1 MFRSDKKNI
10 EKLKFEFAP
19 AIVILL
25 TIWAFVQIYFSFF
38 ILPTSND
45 ECLWEYDLNKVD
57 SLRKSGVTVKWNEKN
72 VAGFLDSAKIIIRSV
87 KKKGVTWN
95 AGIRDGDY
103 LLKINGVK
111 LKSIGDASFLL
122 DNLSSG
128 DTAVY
133 TIQRGGKI
141 FTTKV
146 RVKKLISFSSI
157 ASELFALVWLIV
169 GFIVYRS
176 KPSGEI
182 QRRFFTLGILLT
194 LYNSWALTGSI
205 TISTPFTAYK
215 DLYTFTTALWILS
228 GVFIPTKIVE
238 FFWIFPYRRKRLD
251 NKIVKKIL
259 WAYPYFLIAVY
270 LGFKFFIF
278 PKFPFRELGA
288 ATLSERMIWGVIYAS
303 MITALFTGFFSLIF
317 AYRKLKSKEEKKPLL
332 IIILGFAIGLGGF
345 VYASTLAKVFADTI
359 FNSPQHYMPIVLI
372 ALIPISFGYS
382 IFKYSLMDVSEVVKN
397 TFLYVVVSIFI
408 AALYFFSIILMGA
421 SFASALGPQY
431 QGLIIGLVFILFVIL
446 YQSTKDKF
454 QAAITRKFYPEQEA
468 FRKMLVKFSNDVS
481 GIVDYDGVV
490 EETRKIFSD
499 SLNLQTF
506 AFAVYDRKTEKL
518 KIVSSYNLKKTNFEI
533 HLSVKTLE
541 KWIKEKRIDK
551 QYLNIEREDFNS
563 VFGEGAEVL
572 AGNRIF
578 TAMPLVARDKLIG
591 FLFLG
596 LKHSGARF
604 TDNDL
609 EMLSATVNQVAVA
622 LQNALYHNEEK
633 EKAALERDFENAR
646 RIQRSLLPQEL
657 PQIKGVEIF
666 GEMVPAQWVGGDYYD
681 VIQLDENR
689 FYVLIADVSGK
700 GFSASFYMSKLQTIA
715 RLFCSEGL
723 SPKEIMIK
731 INDKLSSTLERYYF
745 ITLTIGLFDLEKKTV
760 TISRAGHT
768 PVKRETHEGIE
779 NILPRGLA
787 IGMKG
792 GSVFGKVLEE
802 VTIELH
808 NDEVFLFYSDGV
820 NEERNESDE
829 ILGESYIDETLK
841 ENIGKSAEEIW
852 NALLSGVKA
861 FRGGK
866 EQSDDITIVIVK
878 T

>member
-1 MFRSDKKNI
+1 MFRSGKNI
-10 EKLKFEFAP
+10 EKLKYEFAP
-19 AIVILL
+19 AVVILL

-38 ILPTSND
+38 ILPKSND
-45 ECLWEYDLNKVD
+45 ECLWEYDINKLD
-57 SLRKSGVTVKWNEKN
+57 SLQRAGVTVKWNEKDIK
-72 VAGFLDSAKIIIRSV
+72 GFLDSAKIIIKSV
-87 KKKGVTWN
+87 KKGGVTWN

-111 LKSIGDASFLL
+111 LNKISDASFLL
-122 DNLSSG
+122 DNLASG
-128 DTAVY
+128 DTAIY
-133 TIQRGGKI
+133 TVQRGGKI
-141 FTTKV
+141 FNAKV

-205 TISTPFTAYK
+205 SIPTPFTTHK
-215 DLYTFTTALWILS
+215 DLYAFTTTLWLLS
-228 GVFIPTKIVE
+228 GIFIPTKIVE

-259 WAYPYFLIAVY
+259 LLYPYFLLAIY
-270 LGFKFFIF
+270 LAFKLFIY
-278 PKFPFRELGA
+278 PKFPFTELGVRSL
-288 ATLSERMIWGVIYAS
+288 TERMIWGIIYFS

-317 AYRKLKSKEEKKPLL
+317 AYRKIKSKEERKPLL
-332 IIILGFAIGLGGF
+332 IIIIGFAIGLGGF
-345 VYASTLAKVFADTI
+345 IYASTLAKVFADTI
-359 FNSPQHYMPIVLI
+359 FNSPQHYMPIILI

-397 TFLYVVVSIFI
+397 TFLYLVVSIFI

-468 FRKMLVKFSNDVS
+468 FKKMLVKFSNDVS

-490 EETRKIFSD
+490 EETRKIFSEA
-499 SLNLQTF
+499 LNLQTF

-518 KIVSSYNLKKTNFEI
+518 KIVSSYNLKTAKFEI

-541 KWIKEKRIDK
+541 KWIKGKRLYRE
-551 QYLNIEREDFNS
+551 YLNIEREDFLS
-563 VFGEGAEVL
+563 VFGDEAEVL
-572 AGNRIF
+572 IQNQIF

-646 RIQRSLLPQEL
+646 RIQRSLLPRKL
-657 PQIKGVEIF
+657 PQIEGVDIF

-681 VIQLDENR
+681 VIRLDEKR
-689 FYVLIADVSGK
+689 FYVLVADVSGK

-723 SPKEIMIK
+723 SPREILIK
-731 INDKLSSTLERYYF
+731 INDKISATLERYYF
-745 ITLTIGLFDLEKKTV
+745 ITITIGLFDMENRTLK
-760 TISRAGHT
+760 ISRAGHT
-768 PVKRETHEGIE
+768 PVKKAAAGLVE
-779 NILPRGLA
+779 NIIPRGLA
-787 IGMKG
+787 IGMK
-792 GSVFGKVLEE
+792 SGKVFDDILEE
-802 VTIELH
+802 VTLPFGKNEL
-808 NDEVFLFYSDGV
+808 FLFYSDGV
-820 NEERNESDE
+820 NEERNEKDKL
-829 ILGESYIDETLK
+829 LGDAFIDKTIT
-841 ENIGKSAEEIW
+841 ENFNKSAAELW
-852 NALLSGVKA
+852 NELLTGIVS
-861 FRGGK
+861 FRGNN
-866 EQSDDITIVIVK
+866 EQSDDITMVIVK